1 MTKHL
6 VAIALSPEIIGV
18 AGTDLHFGQYAL
30 RNTPGTRVPGTSSH
44 PGAFLSELRDF
55 VKRVIQ
61 SRKYQYIAMSS
72 SEYGINTK
80 NFFDAEAKAKMI
92 GTVLLTAFESNCKV
106 VEVTPRNVS
115 QEAIGRKGANPEDY
129 LKAAYSN
136 GTPIKGMLAAEAFW
150 IMVLASK
157 E

>member
-6 VAIALSPEIIGV
+6 VAVALSPEIVGV
-18 AGTDLHFGQYAL
+18 AGSDLQFGQYTL

-55 VKRVIQ
+55 VKKVIQ
-61 SRKYQYIAMSS
+61 SRNYHYIALSS

-106 VEVTPRNVS
+106 VEVSPRNVS
-115 QEAIGRKGANPEDY
+115 QEAIGRKGASTADY
-129 LKAAYSN
+129 LQAAHSN
-136 GTPIKGMLAAEAFW
+136 GTAIQGLLAAEAYW
-150 IMVLASK
+150 IMILASK

>member
-1 MTKHL
+1 
-6 VAIALSPEIIGV
+6 
-18 AGTDLHFGQYAL
+18 
-30 RNTPGTRVPGTSSH
+30 
-44 PGAFLSELRDF
+44 
-55 VKRVIQ
+55 
-61 SRKYQYIAMSS
+61 MSS

>member
-6 VAIALSPEIIGV
+6 VAVALSPEIIGV

-80 NFFDAEAKAKMI
+80 NFFKHIEPPMSKHRAQLTYELF
-92 GTVLLTAFESNCKV
+92 LLF
-106 VEVTPRNVS
+106 R
-115 QEAIGRKGANPEDY
+115 
-129 LKAAYSN
+129 
-136 GTPIKGMLAAEAFW
+136 
-150 IMVLASK
+150 
-157 E
+157 